1 MGENLCVA
9 GLYMCVFGGGRGEEV
24 RTIVAPIGIIITI
37 NYRPKSENGMLNME
51 GEQLENTRFYRRV

>member
-1 MGENLCVA
+1 MLRVCICVC
-9 GLYMCVFGGGRGEEV
+9 LGGGGEEV